1 MSDGTQQSGVKHV
14 IISIPV
20 AADDET
26 VGGHHIEMTLE
37 DFCKL
42 DISQSTMARLQGQSG
57 SQSSSDDSPNVIFPS
72 QEVMGGGGGRGKR
85 GSGHRGGGRRA
96 HPATQVSVSES
107 GRIST
112 DFAFDNPN
120 YSLSERKALRDS
132 TLTRQKPPSADSC
145 EGDVVSRVIAD
156 ISTDTSTTSF
166 VFGKKIT
173 GNDDQSAEL
182 FSTDVDVTVDVTGL
196 NNVDWP

>member
-1 MSDGTQQSGVKHV
+1 M
-14 IISIPV
+14 
-20 AADDET
+20 
-26 VGGHHIEMTLE
+26 
-37 DFCKL
+37 
-42 DISQSTMARLQGQSG
+42 
-57 SQSSSDDSPNVIFPS
+57 
-72 QEVMGGGGGRGKR
+72 
-85 GSGHRGGGRRA
+85 
-96 HPATQVSVSES
+96 SVSKS

-156 ISTDTSTTSF
+156 ISTDTSTTSSF

-182 FSTDVDVTVDVTGL
+182 FSTDVDVTGINDNVDVTGLNDNVDVTGFNDNMDVTGL
-196 NNVDWP
+196 NNVDETSLEKFPTDDRQIRFHAYTYRHFK